1 MTEVRAVP
9 ASDIPRRNTLPCMTR
24 HEAGPRRSR
33 SVGAYLRRT
42 RVLAVVALLALAGGI
57 VSDSLGGTFWARH
70 ALLAG
75 LAASVI
81 VVMLSVAII
90 NEVLELRRRQRWST
104 LAQYVMLEL
113 VRNARLIWTGVL
125 EQVGLLGGDAA
136 RPEAVDA
143 NAAIIRDT
151 PRLTA
156 AVRGVIADD
165 LRRHDLHE
173 EIALLAAHGDA
184 LLGRWAAV
192 MLNTDAYAEIID
204 RHVEL
209 VSDLGWLNGLLDN
222 AEPPEDPRRQR
233 RARSSPAVQIEGGI
247 AGESLA
253 DRIVVITQL
262 AEALD
267 RGTLELALRI
277 VPLEW
282 WQQRL
287 GATVPD
293 ERRTVAVPP
302 PPS

>member
-1 MTEVRAVP
+1 
-9 ASDIPRRNTLPCMTR
+9 MTR

-42 RVLAVVALLALAGGI
+42 RVLAVVALLALVGGI

-125 EQVGLLGGDAA
+125 ENVGLLAADAA

-143 NAAIIRDT
+143 NGAIVRDT

-156 AVRGVIADD
+156 ALRAVIADD
-165 LRRHDLHE
+165 ARRHGLHE

-184 LLGRWAAV
+184 VLGRWAAV
-192 MLNTDAYAEIID
+192 MLNTDAYAEVID

-209 VSDLGWLNGLLDN
+209 ASDLSWLNGLLDN
-222 AEPPEDPRRQR
+222 AEPPEDPRRRR

-247 AGESLA
+247 DGESLA

-267 RGTLELALRI
+267 RGTLALALRI

-282 WQQRL
+282 WEQRL
-287 GATVPD
+287 GAPVPD
-293 ERRTVAVPP
+293 GRRTVAVPP
-302 PPS
+302 PSS

>member
-1 MTEVRAVP
+1 
-9 ASDIPRRNTLPCMTR
+9 MTR

-33 SVGAYLRRT
+33 SVDAYLRRT

-57 VSDSLGGTFWARH
+57 VSDSLGDTFWARH

-90 NEVLELRRRQRWST
+90 NEVLERRRRQRWST

-125 EQVGLLGGDAA
+125 ESVGLLAADAA
-136 RPEAVDA
+136 RPDAVDA
-143 NAAIIRDT
+143 HAAIVRDT

-156 AVRGVIADD
+156 ALREAIADD
-165 LRRHDLHE
+165 VRRHRLHE
-173 EIALLAAHGDA
+173 EIALLAAHSEA
-184 LLGRWAAV
+184 VLGRWAAV
-192 MLNTDAYAEIID
+192 MLDSDVYAEVID

-209 VSDLGWLNGLLDN
+209 ASDLSWLNGLLDN
-222 AEPPEDPRRQR
+222 SEPPDDPRRQR

-262 AEALD
+262 AEQLD
-267 RGTLELALRI
+267 RATLELALRI

-293 ERRTVAVPP
+293 ERRTVSMPI